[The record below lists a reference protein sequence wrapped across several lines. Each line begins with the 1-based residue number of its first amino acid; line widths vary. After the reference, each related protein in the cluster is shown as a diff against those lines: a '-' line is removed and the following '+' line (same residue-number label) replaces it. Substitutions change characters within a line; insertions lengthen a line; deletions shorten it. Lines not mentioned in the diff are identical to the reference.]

1 MAPMTILLAL
11 ASFVGFLLL
20 LLMMLPHSSA
30 QSALLEKVTRDLR
43 AGGEPTEGRSWRLL
57 VSTDFMARP
66 FAAIRKLMTPKAD
79 PALVRR
85 LMLAGYRKPAHADIF
100 LGARLALPAILGFL
114 VVLLPTGN
122 VLFFFFLTII
132 IAFFIP
138 DFWLSRAISKRREK
152 IRLSLPDALDLLSI
166 CMEAGLGLDQ
176 GIVRVGQELHVSR
189 PELSEELLQINFE
202 QRAGVP
208 RLEAWR
214 AFSDRV
220 DLESVRSF
228 VAMLIQT
235 DRFGTPLS
243 KSLGNFSDALRTQR
257 RQQAEEAAAKTTI
270 KLVPPLVFFIF
281 PNIAITTVMP
291 AVVTVFKNIGHIVE

>member
-1 MAPMTILLAL
+1 
-11 ASFVGFLLL
+11 
-20 LLMMLPHSSA
+20 
-30 QSALLEKVTRDLR
+30 
-43 AGGEPTEGRSWRLL
+43 
-57 VSTDFMARP
+57 
-66 FAAIRKLMTPKAD
+66 MTPKAD

-176 GIVRVGQELHVSR
+176 GIVLVGQELHVSR

>member
-20 LLMMLPHSSA
+20 LLLMLPRSSA
-30 QSALLEKVTRDLR
+30 QSALLEQVTRDAR
-43 AGGEPTEGRSWRLL
+43 AGGKQTESRSWRSL
-57 VSTDFMARP
+57 VSADFMARP
-66 FAAIRKLMTPKAD
+66 FTAMRKLMTPKAD

-85 LMLAGYRKPAHADIF
+85 LMLAGYRKPAHADVF
-100 LGARLALPAILGFL
+100 LGARLALPVVLGFL
-114 VVLLPTGN
+114 VVMLPTGN

-132 IAFFIP
+132 LAFFIP

-176 GIVRVGQELHVSR
+176 GIVRVGQELRVSR

-208 RLEAWR
+208 RLEAWK
-214 AFSDRV
+214 AFADRV

-281 PNIAITTVMP
+281 PNIAITTVVP
-291 AVVTVFKNIGHIVE
+291 ALVTVFKNIGHMF